1 MVERQDTVD
10 VVIAGGGMAGLS
22 AAIAAAESG
31 VKVLVLEKA
40 AGIGGNAALSAGML
54 LGTDDYEALRSYI
67 PDGDPTLQR
76 MLTSETYEAIE
87 WLEAHGLPVGEPAAH
102 GGFRVSRPM
111 GLGEAGNRVPFL
123 AAMAKRAMEA
133 GAEIVCDA
141 PVTALNRY
149 GAIVAVEAPAR
160 RYEARAV
167 VLATG
172 GFQAN
177 RALIARYIGPDAVAR
192 LRLRSRPEAQG
203 DGLTLALNA
212 GAAASRN
219 MDKFYGHSM
228 IDCPLP
234 PTQFQKLTPY
244 FARAAVLV
252 NRDGR
257 RFVDESDTFIE
268 EGNAQA
274 ACHQWGGTF
283 YVIFDQRMY
292 DIDRATG
299 EATHRTMVPDWL
311 GMIAPYAPPLW
322 TADTIEALIAELV
335 RDGLPAAILSEELER
350 YNRACR
356 DGAAA
361 RLAPPRTGHVM
372 PLEVPPFRAV
382 RCVPGITATAG
393 GIAVDDHLRV
403 LDATRAPLPGI
414 FAAGVD
420 AGGVYG
426 RTYGGF
432 LGWSLVSGRKA
443 GRSAAAFVGNRGN

>member
-87 WLEAHGLPVGEPAAH
+87 WLEGHGLPVGEPAAH

-177 RALIARYIGPDAVAR
+177 RALIARYIGPDAAAR

-252 NRDGR
+252 NRDGH

-274 ACHQWGGTF
+274 ACHQWGGVF
-283 YVIFDQRMY
+283 YVIFDQRVY
-292 DIDRATG
+292 EIDRATG

-335 RDGLPAAILSEELER
+335 RDGLPAATLREELER

-356 DGAAA
+356 DGGAA
-361 RLAPPRTGHVM
+361 RLAPPRTDHVM

-403 LDATRAPLPGI
+403 LDATRAPLPGL